1 MCPPHPTIWAQSLL
15 ETNFPEDVKVKG
27 CGMEDWLKDR
37 ERGFQQKLTGVGQ
50 SCSEEAL
57 TLNLAGSKVLLNSH
71 EHLRP
76 GVPGTT
82 ATLHTPS
89 QHTPDSSWST
99 GVSRPGWA
107 CRQRAPTHLSKYWSN
122 GGFSSLPEVV
132 KRHARLREGRQRHGE
147 GRKLPAVATWQGPPH
162 CGAPPQPHQGP

>member
-1 MCPPHPTIWAQSLL
+1 MCPPHPIIWAQSLL

-107 CRQRAPTHLSKYWSN
+107 VSAAGTNSPKQILVQWWLLLTSR
-122 GGFSSLPEVV
+122 GGQTARSSSRGKAE
-132 KRHARLREGRQRHGE
+132 
-147 GRKLPAVATWQGPPH
+147 TWG
-162 CGAPPQPHQGP
+162 GA